1 MEPAR
6 LFLIVCAT
14 IIIGVGIPAGLYF
27 MLRRENRSGFMQIMQ
42 KSAKEIRQPYKI
54 DQDNMDELA
63 RRVAE
68 LKNSSKDVAGTQKPE
83 SPGSKNKSDIH
94 E

>member
-1 MEPAR
+1 MEPTR

-14 IIIGVGIPAGLYF
+14 IFIGVGIPAGLYF

-42 KSAKEIRQPYKI
+42 KSASELRQPFKK
-54 DQDNMDELA
+54 DQDNIDELA

-68 LKNSSKDVAGTQKPE
+68 LNKRGRDKGLPPDPENPDRPLKPD
-83 SPGSKNKSDIH
+83 G
-94 E
+94 